1 MTCTQQASE
10 ATPIS
15 IIFFLQFWPSKLGHK
30 GGSYS
35 KVSAKITTYELGM
48 MMSNLFFS
56 DTKKIRD
63 IPPRKTTLPPIEVG
77 KWRLKSSSRPPFSP
91 HGRKRN
97 NLIVSFVPGFVK
109 FSSPRRSV
117 WMMLAAITH
126 IFKILIF
133 GARPRE
139 IQPCQLMLKSK
150 TSQKLC
156 FVVFHQ
162 PIWNIWV
169 KMGIFPQLGMKNKKY
184 VKPPT
189 RN

>member
-1 MTCTQQASE
+1 MTKPQLGWFKWPAPNKQARLPQS
-10 ATPIS
+10 PS
-15 IIFFLQFWPSKLGHK
+15 WMLQFWPSKLGHK

-35 KVSAKITTYELGM
+35 KLSEIATYELGM
-48 MMSNLFFS
+48 MMSKSFFS
-56 DTKKIRD
+56 DTKKTIQD
-63 IPPRKTTLPPIEVG
+63 IPPRKTTFPPIEVG
-77 KWRLKSSSRPPFSP
+77 KWKLKSSSRPPFSL

-156 FVVFHQ
+156 FVECFTN
-162 PIWNIWV
+162 P
-169 KMGIFPQLGMKNKKY
+169 FEKY
-184 VKPPT
+184 ESKWESSP
-189 RN
+189 N